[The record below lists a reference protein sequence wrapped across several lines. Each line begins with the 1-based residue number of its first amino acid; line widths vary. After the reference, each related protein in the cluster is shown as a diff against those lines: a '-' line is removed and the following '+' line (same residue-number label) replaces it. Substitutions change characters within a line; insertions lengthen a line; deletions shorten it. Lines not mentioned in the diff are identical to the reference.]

1 MLDELGRVT
10 RCGRRAP
17 ASGVAAH
24 SHIAQ
29 FCSFPPRPSYH
40 VSSPP
45 GRPRAPP
52 RRSLSRS
59 TPSRLRFAS
68 HVSRH
73 HHASTPSSS
82 TTNSHANSH
91 ANSNSPQPS
100 RYQKALDDTKAAVT
114 LHPAT
119 PTPPPHQALSRS
131 PASRQHHTKEKTTS
145 PLSPTAC
152 HRTGILYRSAGRDR

>member
-59 TPSRLRFAS
+59 TPTICLT
-68 HVSRH
+68 RH

-114 LHPAT
+114 LHYAH
-119 PTPPPHQALSRS
+119 PPPHQALSRS
-131 PASRQHHTKEKTTS
+131 PASTTLKKKQRHHYLPQH
-145 PLSPTAC
+145 A
-152 HRTGILYRSAGRDR
+152 TGPEYCTEARGGTVKYCN